1 MTTEEMKTSKFPYDL
16 QGMKD
21 GRLTFKRKEFTV
33 AQVFTRYG
41 VGYSFEEDD
50 TDPRTIWN
58 HKGEWDDATRRF
70 KDYDGEVYEVG
81 QRVEVVLS
89 HRTYTKK
96 DGGTGESREIVRHR
110 KLNTDHSPAQ
120 VVGVGQSKEDWTP
133 PPTPKDSVD
142 SRILKNS
149 ALNNLTSLLAARSS
163 SAKTISTDLL
173 DVWTEALHHAMQGQP
188 LFQDDDVEFQ
198 RYKNE
203 VISPPEVP
211 EEQASFDD
219 IEDPN
224 YEGLYKQ
231 LLIDHFGIEN
241 SDEAK
246 AWLQENVGEPDSYEN
261 AKAYYAAAYII
272 GKRLLG
278 GK

>member
-1 MTTEEMKTSKFPYDL
+1 MTTEELKSSMFPYDL

-21 GRLTFKRKEFTV
+21 GRLTFKRKELTV

-50 TDPRTIWN
+50 SDPRSIWN

-81 QRVEVVLS
+81 QLVEVVLS
-89 HRTYTKK
+89 YRTYTRK

-110 KLNTDHSPAQ
+110 KLNAGSLPAHSVNA
-120 VVGVGQSKEDWTP
+120 DTP
-133 PPTPKDSVD
+133 PVSTAAPKDSVD

-149 ALNNLTSLLAARSS
+149 AWNNLTSLLA
-163 SAKTISTDLL
+163 SAEPQFTEAERIRFKRI
-173 DVWTEALHHAMQGQP
+173 WQEALHHAMQGEP

-219 IEDPN
+219 LDTPN
-224 YEGLYKQ
+224 YEGLAKQ
-231 LLIDHFGIEN
+231 KLIDHFGIEN

-246 AWLQENVGEPDSYEN
+246 AWLDENVGDIDSYESR
-261 AKAYYAAAYII
+261 KAYWAAVYLESQ
-272 GKRLLG
+272 KLG

>member
-89 HRTYTKK
+89 HRTYTRK

-110 KLNTDHSPAQ
+110 KINTDHLPSHIVNA
-120 VVGVGQSKEDWTP
+120 GQTKEDWTP

-149 ALNNLTSLLAARSS
+149 AWNNITAMLASD
-163 SAKTISTDLL
+163 SAQGMPNYEGLMA
-173 DVWTEALHHAMQGQP
+173 VWAEALHHAMQGEP
-188 LFQDDDVEFQ
+188 LFQEDDVEFLA
-198 RYKNE
+198 YKTM

-219 IEDPN
+219 LKDPN
-224 YEGLYKQ
+224 YEGLSKQ

-241 SDEAK
+241 GDEAK
-246 AWLQENVGEPDSYEN
+246 AWLEENVGEPESYEN
-261 AKAYYAAAYII
+261 IKAYWVAAYLQL
-272 GKRLLG
+272 KKLG
-278 GK
+278 GGK